1 VKVRFSAAAQREFNG
16 ALNRY
21 LLDAGTTVA
30 HKFNERVQQVLELI
44 CQMPEIGSPTP
55 PQLRVMPLQRFEYSV
70 VYRVDPLEIVII
82 AVAHQRREAGYW
94 AGRK

>member
-1 VKVRFSAAAQREFNG
+1 MKVRFSAAAQREFNG

-21 LLDAGTTVA
+21 LVDAGTTVA
-30 HKFNERVQQVLELI
+30 TKFNGRVQQVLKLI
-44 CQMPEIGSPTP
+44 SEMPNIGSPTP
-55 PQLRVMPLQRFEYSV
+55 PQLRVMPLQRFEYSL
-70 VYRVDPLEIVII
+70 VYRVDPFEIVII

>member
-1 VKVRFSAAAQREFNG
+1 MKVRFSAAVQQEFNG

-21 LLDAGTTVA
+21 LLDAGA
-30 HKFNERVQQVLELI
+30 PIANKFNERVQHLLELI
-44 CQMPEIGSPTP
+44 CQMPEIGSPPP
-55 PQLRVMPLQRFEYSV
+55 PQLRVMPLQRFEYSL

>member
-1 VKVRFSAAAQREFNG
+1 MKVRFSAAAQREFNG

-21 LLDAGTTVA
+21 RVDVGTTVA
-30 HKFNERVQQVLELI
+30 AKFNGRVRQVLELTY
-44 CQMPEIGSPTP
+44 QMPEIGSPTP
-55 PQLRVMPLQRFEYSV
+55 PQLRVMPLQRFEYSL